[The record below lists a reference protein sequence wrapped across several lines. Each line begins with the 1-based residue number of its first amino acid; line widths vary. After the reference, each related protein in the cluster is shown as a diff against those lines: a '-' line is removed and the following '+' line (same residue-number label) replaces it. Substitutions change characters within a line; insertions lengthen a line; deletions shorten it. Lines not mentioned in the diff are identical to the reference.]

1 MKQWKMYADT
11 KGQFPFSKC
20 VALGCLFAARALT
33 RDHLF
38 LISIEKRLIE
48 VKTTTEA
55 GLNKLFVYRH
65 PTDPTLEV
73 PTQNILLDREKQ
85 NFSRSKKFPK
95 VTDYFKV
102 KFYFLN

>member
-1 MKQWKMYADT
+1 MYADT

-20 VALGCLFAARALT
+20 LALGCLFAARALI

-48 VKTTTEA
+48 AKTTTKA
-55 GLNKLFVYRH
+55 GLNKLFVCRH

-73 PTQNILLDREKQ
+73 PTKNILLDLEKQ
-85 NFSRSKKFPK
+85 TFSRSKKIS
-95 VTDYFKV
+95 
-102 KFYFLN
+102 

>member
-1 MKQWKMYADT
+1 MYADT

-20 VALGCLFAARALT
+20 LALGCLFAARALI

-48 VKTTTEA
+48 VKTTTKAE
-55 GLNKLFVYRH
+55 LKKLFVCRH

-73 PTQNILLDREKQ
+73 PTQYFIGPRKAKFFEVQK
-85 NFSRSKKFPK
+85 NFLR
-95 VTDYFKV
+95 
-102 KFYFLN
+102 